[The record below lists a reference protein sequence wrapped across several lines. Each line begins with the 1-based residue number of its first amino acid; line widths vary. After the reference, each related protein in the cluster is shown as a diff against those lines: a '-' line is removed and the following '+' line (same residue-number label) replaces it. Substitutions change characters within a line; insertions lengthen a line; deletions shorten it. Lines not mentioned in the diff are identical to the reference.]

1 MLAANSF
8 TEIAKRITPKTLLII
23 PIPLGP
29 MRRSIVEE
37 VFKTM

>member
-1 MLAANSF
+1 MLAANSL
-8 TEIAKRITPKTLLII
+8 TEIAKSITPKTFLMI

-29 MRRSIVEE
+29 IRRSILDD